1 MATTSPTSVS
11 RTLTN
16 DLNAHDHAIN
26 LVDTTI
32 PKADIE
38 SAAAVEESQLSGAPL
53 SRKWTR
59 GTLRKE
65 IAKRKY
71 AKWQQEKTN
80 SVNIIEESVDS
91 SGEGSSEPESTA
103 QGKRPQ
109 RDDDKFGG
117 PQKKTAKEGKKLA
130 AKSKPAPESVIDVL
144 YENQRG
150 WFFCGIPLYSSNS
163 LLNLDPAP
171 WQTSTFKD
179 SPVNIT
185 NAQVPDPSWQ
195 WEWKT
200 WYVDMSHDVD
210 EEGWEYS
217 FSFQPRFVWHG
228 SHPWFHSFARR
239 RRWLRKRV
247 KVHPLRSY
255 GKRGDMKEAH
265 QLNADYFTIHGMKR
279 SKSPA
284 SSAGATATR
293 SSYTYD
299 GQESDSEQDFNDIS
313 NVVALLA
320 ALRKATVD
328 REKIVAVKAFL
339 GQGGDEL
346 YYLADNMEE
355 LMDLFVYQT
364 SRQHVYNYILE
375 FLEEAKSTLTDP
387 PPEAEDLDIEAAD
400 RKIKNLDQA
409 LRVAKTYLEGFEYW
423 SDSIPGDGTFVKLDA
438 LAVGSRKKGGEPPA
452 SAAEQAKAHIEQET
466 GATEVEIKGIPEGA
480 ETDVAPSP
488 LRTAQQGQA
497 EQASSGSVDK
507 GKERASD

>member
-16 DLNAHDHAIN
+16 DLNAYDHAIN
-26 LVDTTI
+26 LVDTTK
-32 PKADIE
+32 PKPDIE

-71 AKWQQEKTN
+71 AKWQQEKTG
-80 SVNIIEESVDS
+80 SAEDTEEPVES
-91 SGEGSSEPESTA
+91 SGEGLSEQESTA

-109 RDDDKFGG
+109 RDEGRLG
-117 PQKKTAKEGKKLA
+117 RLQKKTAKEGGKLP
-130 AKSKPAPESVIDVL
+130 AKSKAGPESVIDVL

-217 FSFQPRFVWHG
+217 FSFQPRFAWHG

-247 KVHPLRSY
+247 KMHSLRSS

-265 QLNADYFTIHGMKR
+265 QLNADYFTIHGAKR
-279 SKSPA
+279 SRSPA

-299 GQESDSEQDFNDIS
+299 GHESDSEQDFSDIS

-328 REKIVAVKAFL
+328 REKIVAMRAFL

-346 YYLADNMEE
+346 YYLADHMEE

-364 SRQHVYNYILE
+364 SRQHAYNYILE
-375 FLEEAKSTLTDP
+375 SLEEAQGTLADP
-387 PPEAEDLDIEAAD
+387 PPVAEDSDIEAAD
-400 RKIKNLDQA
+400 RKSKNLDQA
-409 LRVAKTYLEGFEYW
+409 LRAAKTYLEGLEYW
-423 SDSIPGDGTFVKLDA
+423 SDSIPRDGRFGKLDA
-438 LAVGSRKKGGEPPA
+438 LAVGSRETEGEPPA
-452 SAAEQAKAHIEQET
+452 ATAEQVKAHIEQET
-466 GATEVEIKGIPEGA
+466 SVTEVEIKGIPEGA

-507 GKERASD
+507 GKGRASD